1 MPQRHDS
8 RFHED
13 DRVVLKAPHAG
24 TNRMYRSA
32 HMHRLP
38 AGTKGIVNASARG
51 VTEVEFRVPD
61 RSTGFEDAVIMRVP
75 DEKLDFD
82 REC

>member
-1 MPQRHDS
+1 MPKAKTL

-13 DRVVLKAPHAG
+13 DHVVLKAPHAG
-24 TNRMYRSA
+24 TNRMYKSA

-38 AGTKGIVNASARG
+38 AGTRGIVNSSAKG

-61 RSTGFEDAVIMRVP
+61 RDTGFEDAVLMRVP

-82 REC
+82 RDV

>member
-1 MPQRHDS
+1 MPGTP

-13 DRVVLKAPHAG
+13 DHVVLKAPHQG
-24 TNRMYRSA
+24 TNRMYKTAR
-32 HMHRLP
+32 MRRLP
-38 AGTKGIVNASARG
+38 AGTRGIVNASAGG

-61 RSTGFEDAVIMRVP
+61 PSRGFDDAVLMRVP

-82 REC
+82 RDA